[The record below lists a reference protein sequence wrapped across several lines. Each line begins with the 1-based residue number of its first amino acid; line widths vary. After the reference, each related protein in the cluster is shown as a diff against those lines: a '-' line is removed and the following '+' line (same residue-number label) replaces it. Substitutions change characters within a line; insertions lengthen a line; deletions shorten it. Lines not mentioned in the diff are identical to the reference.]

1 VHFDIRVKQK
11 ELPDRGESAG
21 AFVGILVI
29 AVNHLWEP
37 RMRIA
42 QVAPPFQSIPPAGYG
57 GTERVVSLLT
67 EELVRRGHD
76 VTLFASGDSTTSAR
90 LIPTVDT
97 ALWRQAEV
105 RDPLVYWSI
114 TLGEAYRRA
123 AAGAFDLVHSHLDF
137 LAFPCASLVATPTVT
152 TLHGRLDLPD
162 MPRVYARFPGMPVV
176 SISDDQRAPL
186 PEARWAG
193 TVYNAVDTD
202 RLAFNPRGGSYLAW
216 LGRIAPEKGLDRAI
230 RIAQRAGIPLKVG
243 ARLPLNDVS
252 DANVRADWEHYER
265 DVKPLLGGGG
275 VEFVGEIGDAEK
287 SDFLGNALAL
297 LNPIDWPEPFGLV
310 MAEALACGT
319 PVVARRRGSVPEVVE
334 DGVTGLIGETD
345 DDLVALCGRVASV
358 RRAACRAEAE
368 RRFSPQAMADGYEAV
383 YGRLLGRGLASAPDT
398 HAARVAHSSCEH
410 CARSRLANLRLA
422 TQIVERRMTR
432 VDDRGPGAETALRAA
447 ETVLREIRQE
457 ERAGQYCTCA
467 GLVRRWPES

>member
-1 VHFDIRVKQK
+1 
-11 ELPDRGESAG
+11 
-21 AFVGILVI
+21 
-29 AVNHLWEP
+29 
-37 RMRIA
+37 MRIA

-97 ALWRQAEV
+97 ALWRHVEV

-162 MPRVYARFPGMPVV
+162 MPRVYARFPDMPVV
-176 SISDDQRAPL
+176 SISDSQRVPL

-202 RLAFNPRGGSYLAW
+202 LLAFNPRGGTYLAW

-230 RIAQRAGIPLKVG
+230 RIARRAGLPLKIG
-243 ARLPLNDVS
+243 ARLPLKDVS
-252 DANVRADWEHYER
+252 EANVRADWEHYES

-275 VEFVGEIGDAEK
+275 IELVGEVGDAEK
-287 SDFLGNALAL
+287 PEFLGNALAL

-319 PVVARRRGSVPEVVE
+319 PVVARRRGSVPEVIT
-334 DGVTGLIGETD
+334 DGVTGLIGED
-345 DDLVALCGRVASV
+345 DDELVELCGRVGNLS
-358 RRAACRAEAE
+358 RAACRAEAE
-368 RRFSPQAMADGYEAV
+368 CRFSPRAMADGYEMI
-383 YGRLLGRGLASAPDT
+383 YRQLLEPDLAAAPETD
-398 HAARVAHSSCEH
+398 AARVRDGSCEH

-422 TQIVERRMTR
+422 TQIMERRMAR
-432 VDDRGPGAETALRAA
+432 AVHRGPGAETALRAA
-447 ETVLREIRQE
+447 ETVLREIRE
-457 ERAGQYCTCA
+457 ERTGVRCTCA
-467 GLVRRWPES
+467 ATVPRWPER